1 MIKNRILYLLLVVLT
16 LFQCYI
22 LIAFNKI
29 NENKDLNFSDDY
41 SISNLKNVK
50 SIREVVNDF
59 ENYSNLKILSYNKI
73 SEGKWRLNCLLKG
86 NKEEI
91 IKDIEKLNYYKIVDY
106 KLNYDNK
113 DILLELELENKWL

>member
-1 MIKNRILYLLLVVLT
+1 MIKKRILYLLLGVLT
-16 LFQCYI
+16 LCQCYI
-22 LIAFNKI
+22 LICFNKI
-29 NENKDLNFSDDY
+29 NEKEDLNFNEDY

-50 SIREVVNDF
+50 SIKEVVNDF

-86 NKEEI
+86 KKEEI
-91 IKDIEKLNYYKIVDY
+91 IKDIERLNYYKIVDY

-113 DILLELELENKWL
+113 DILLELELENK